1 MVKSYEDFLN
11 PDNFKI
17 DQREILDSIILIKE
31 YSKRINF
38 YDKNN
43 KIDQTWHEMLKSDES
58 FLIAEIS
65 NFPINSFNTN
75 RLQLIQRYD
84 EGFSLLEKTV
94 IFNEFFNSTL
104 SLFESINKWYVEALT
119 NNLSQESSKIELE
132 LEAAIQNKLS
142 PLLCEFIT
150 LSLEFIKSGLIEN
163 SAKLSLNNFST
174 IWKLSISPIGESEE
188 ASINEN
194 ELNFAFKKIILIFN
208 PTFEI
213 LFNIVSKSKKLF
225 FKSLYENDNHKAH
238 IGLLFSFLELI
249 KHVRADLNTITKKHL
264 DLYYKEILK
273 LSYLPSTP
281 KSIFVTM
288 EIDENVDSINLA
300 EKAKIKVG
308 QKDDG
313 EDIIFLTDEEIQLN
327 NTKLSHI
334 STFFLSENNVFQ
346 YDSRFNLISGLYSKT
361 FASSIEEVE
370 RFNND
375 NSNFSSL
382 GEEQSFYIADD
393 MNMKKSDIGFI
404 LASPAFVLSKSDRK
418 IDIDFKFTMES
429 ITFLSDLILD
439 ISQNRNIHDE
449 VMFDEIFANA
459 FTIQYTSEEKWVDI
473 ADYKVIAP
481 LDWTSG
487 SIRISFKLNKAYP
500 DFVPYDHDV
509 HQLHIDTLQPLLK
522 FTINQDSFY
531 NPYSFLNGMKL
542 LSININVKVENL
554 KKLNCFINT
563 ENVDSNSEFE
573 IFGPTPKLG
582 SNMVIGTDEIFNK
595 KITQLSVA
603 WQYSNLAVLEG
614 SLKEYYQEYDM
625 DIDNDSF
632 KMKVSAL
639 SNFNYSENSDSNLV
653 FDVFDKTLDGEID
666 ENRIVANIDVE
677 ALDIRPNFNLKFDAL
692 ENYSNDLET
701 GFLKFELISPK
712 FGFGFDIF
720 DKVYTR
726 NSQKSISSQ
735 LKKGVPEIVKPPND
749 PFSPLIQN
757 LSLSYESKSTL
768 NFDQVTFYEN
778 DKTEPNALYLTSP
791 YGIENIFTS
800 KLALS
805 DTLVKSFKYEG
816 ELVLGFEGFTPH
828 SKLNL
833 LFEILKSENQNYEV
847 SREIDWY
854 YSSAEGWKLFQS
866 EDILYDQT
874 MNLMKTG
881 VLCFKCPT
889 DLSDKQTVFNE
900 AKMFIKACSKSKSN
914 RFSLIR
920 SIRTNSVSASE
931 IIDETSEQETKDIMP
946 YAAEGFLEPI
956 EGVIGLTQYLAS
968 FKGKNRESDLDF
980 YRRSSELLRHKNR
993 PVTKWDFEKFIL
1005 GKFDWLSHVKCF
1017 TINNADYHFNMKI
1030 LCIKKI
1036 EKQQN
1041 FDNIKL
1047 SAAEKS
1053 EIKGFLRKYT
1063 SPFSNVEIINPVFE
1077 DLWIKCKVSFKNISN
1092 GKGIQ
1097 KLNTDFFN
1105 FACSWIYEPKL
1116 KHRIGEKIKKLDIIN
1131 FLSSRDYVS
1140 YITGI
1145 SIIHIKKLED
1155 GSQVVLDSAA
1165 DTVNN
1170 DFLQPGFAWSLIIPK
1185 HSHKIDIL
1193 EKNDY
1198 YAPTP
1203 INFDELEID
1212 QSFLITSSAP
1222 DNSTSVVIGKGEKKG
1237 SADTKFNFKIK
1248 L

>member
-1 MVKSYEDFLN
+1 MVKSYTDFLN
-11 PDNFKI
+11 PENFKI
-17 DQREILDSIILIKE
+17 DQREILDFIILIKE

-43 KIDQTWHEMLKSDES
+43 KIDQTWHEMLKSDAS

-65 NFPINSFNTN
+65 NFQIDSYNTN

-84 EGFSLLEKTV
+84 EGFSLLEKKV
-94 IFNEFFNSTL
+94 VFNEFFNSTL
-104 SLFESINKWYVEALT
+104 SLFGSVNKWYVEALT
-119 NNLSQESSKIELE
+119 NNLSQNSSQIELE
-132 LEAAIQNKLS
+132 LEAAIQNKLA
-142 PLLCEFIT
+142 PLLSEFIV
-150 LSLEFIKSGLIEN
+150 LSLEFIKSGLMDN
-163 SAKLSLNNFST
+163 SAIISLSHFSS
-174 IWKLSISPIGESEE
+174 IWKLSIPQTEQIED
-188 ASINEN
+188 ASFNEN

-208 PTFEI
+208 PTYEI
-213 LFNIVSKSKKLF
+213 LFNLISKSKKLF

-238 IGLLFSFLELI
+238 IGLLFAFLELI
-249 KHVRADLNTITKKHL
+249 KHVKEDLNTITKKHL
-264 DLYYKEILK
+264 DLYYQQILK
-273 LSYLPSTP
+273 LSHLPSTP
-281 KSIFVTM
+281 KNIFVTL
-288 EIDENVDSINLA
+288 EIDENVDTINIA

-313 EDIIFLTDEEIQLN
+313 EDILFLTDEEIQLN
-327 NTKLSHI
+327 NIKLSHI
-334 STFFLSENNVFQ
+334 STFFLSENNIFQ

-361 FASSIEEVE
+361 FASSIEEVD
-370 RFNND
+370 RFNSD
-375 NSNFSSL
+375 NSYFSSL
-382 GEEQSFYIADD
+382 GEEQSFYIVDD

-404 LASPAFVLSKSDRK
+404 LASPAFLLSKSDRK
-418 IDIDFKFTMES
+418 IDIDFKFTVES

-439 ISQNRNIHDE
+439 ISQNKNVNEE
-449 VMFDEIFANA
+449 VMFDEIFSEA

-473 ADYKVIAP
+473 PNYKVISP

-487 SIRISFKLNKAYP
+487 IIRISFKLNKSYP
-500 DFVPYDHDV
+500 DFVPFDVDV
-509 HQLHIDTLQPLLK
+509 HELHMDSLQPLLK

-542 LSININVKVENL
+542 TSIDINVKVENL
-554 KKLNCFINT
+554 KKLNCFVNR

-573 IFGPTPKLG
+573 LFGGIPKVG
-582 SNMVIGTDEIFNK
+582 SNMIIGTDEIFNK

-614 SLKEYYQEYDM
+614 SLKEYYQEYEM

-639 SNFNYSENSDSNLV
+639 SNFNYSENPDSNLV
-653 FDVFDKTLDGEID
+653 FDLFEKTADGEID
-666 ENRIVANIDVE
+666 SNRLVADINIE
-677 ALDIRPNFNLKFDAL
+677 ALDIRPNFNLKYTAL
-692 ENYSNDLET
+692 EDYSNDLET
-701 GFLKFELISPK
+701 GFLKFELIRPK

-720 DKVYTR
+720 DKVYAR
-726 NSQKSISSQ
+726 NSQKSLASQ
-735 LKKGVPEIVKPPND
+735 LKKGVPEIVKLPND
-749 PFSPLIQN
+749 PFSPVIQN
-757 LSLSYESKSTL
+757 VSLSYEAKSIL
-768 NFDQVTFYEN
+768 NFDQVTFFEN

-800 KLALS
+800 KSALA
-805 DTLVKSFKYEG
+805 DTLVKSFIYEG
-816 ELVLGFEGFTPH
+816 ELVLGFDGFKPH

-847 SREIDWY
+847 SREIDLY
-854 YSSAEGWKLFQS
+854 YSSAEGWKRFQS

-881 VLCFKCPT
+881 VLCLKCPT
-889 DLSDKQTVFNE
+889 DLSDRQTVFNE
-900 AKMFIKACSKSKSN
+900 TKMFIKACSKSKAN

-931 IIDETSEQETKDIMP
+931 IIDETSEEVTIDIMP

-956 EGVIGLTQYLAS
+956 EGVIGLTQHLAS
-968 FKGKNRESDLDF
+968 FRGKNRESDMDF

-1017 TINNADYHFNMKI
+1017 TINNIDFQINMKI

-1036 EKQQN
+1036 ESQQN
-1041 FDNIKL
+1041 IDNIKL
-1047 SAAEKS
+1047 SAAEKD
-1053 EIKGFLRKYT
+1053 EIKEFLRKFT
-1063 SPFSNVEIINPVFE
+1063 SPFTNIEIINPVFE
-1077 DLWIKCKVSFKNISN
+1077 DLWIKCKVSFQNISN

-1097 KLNTDFFN
+1097 KLHSDFFN

-1131 FLSSRDYVS
+1131 FLNSRDYVS

-1155 GSQVVLDSAA
+1155 GSQIVFDSAS
-1165 DTVNN
+1165 DTLNS
-1170 DFLQPGFAWSLIIPK
+1170 DYLEPGFVWSLIVPK
-1185 HSHKIDIL
+1185 HTHKIEIL
-1193 EKNDY
+1193 EKNEY
-1198 YAPTP
+1198 YAPEP
-1203 INFDELEID
+1203 VNFDELEID
-1212 QSFLITSSAP
+1212 QSFLITSSGF
-1222 DNSTSVVIGKGEKKG
+1222 DDDTKEVIGNGKKKG
-1237 SADTKFNFKIK
+1237 ATQTKFNFKIK